1 MKVLKY
7 LQNPSDLPWI
17 IISQLILALAVAH
30 FGAVAYDDAKGEE
43 VKVQEVEAPAEET
56 GSGDGDIY
64 ILKMGDTPDQ
74 CVVLS
79 VDGTVLA
86 QVPTAELDFAS
97 LDGRPVVDLSLS
109 EDKQKFFIAI
119 SQKFQTNSMSMG
131 IAYSK

>member
-30 FGAVAYDDAKGEE
+30 FGAVVYDDAKGEE
-43 VKVQEVEAPAEET
+43 AKVQEVETPAE
-56 GSGDGDIY
+56 GADSGDGDIY
-64 ILKMGDTPDQ
+64 ILKMGGTPDQ
-74 CVVLS
+74 CVVS
-79 VDGTVLA
+79 SIDGTVLA
-86 QVPTAELDFAS
+86 KAPTAELDFAS

-109 EDKQKFFIAI
+109 EDKQRFFIAI
-119 SQKFQTNSMSMG
+119 SQKLQTNSMSMG

>member
-43 VKVQEVEAPAEET
+43 VKVQEAETPAEEI

-79 VDGTVLA
+79 IDGTVLA
-86 QVPTAELDFAS
+86 QVSTAELDFAS

-109 EDKQKFFIAI
+109 EDKQRFFIAI

>member
-30 FGAVAYDDAKGEE
+30 FGAAIHNDAKQET
-43 VKVQEVEAPAEET
+43 KVQEVDVSIEGEDA
-56 GSGDGDIY
+56 GDGNIY

-74 CVVLS
+74 CIVTS
-79 VDGTVLA
+79 IDGAILA
-86 QVPTAELDFAS
+86 QIPMAELDFES
-97 LDGRPVVDLSLS
+97 LDGRPVVDLSLP
-109 EDKQKFFIAI
+109 ENEQKFFIAI
-119 SQKFQTNSMSMG
+119 SQKFQTNGMNMG

>member
-1 MKVLKY
+1 MKALKY

-30 FGAVAYDDAKGEE
+30 FGAVAYDDAKGQD
-43 VKVQEVEAPAEET
+43 VKVQEAETPAEET

-74 CVVLS
+74 CVVS
-79 VDGTVLA
+79 SIDGTVLV
-86 QVPTAELDFAS
+86 QMPTAELDFAS

-109 EDKQKFFIAI
+109 EDKQRFFMTI
-119 SQKFQTNSMSMG
+119 SQKLQTNNMSMG